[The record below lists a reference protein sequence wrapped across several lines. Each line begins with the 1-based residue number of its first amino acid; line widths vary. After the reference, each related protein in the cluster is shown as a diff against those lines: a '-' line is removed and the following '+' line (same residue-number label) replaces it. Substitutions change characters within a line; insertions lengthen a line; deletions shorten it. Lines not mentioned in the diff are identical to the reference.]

1 MNVSIKDAKNRLT
14 ELTRR
19 VEKGETV
26 TITRNGEPVADLVPH
41 ERKGGLDWQA
51 LRDYK
56 KKHGITNFVKTI
68 PADFDEPLPEEF
80 LITPLPKP

>member
-41 ERKGGLDWQA
+41 QRKGGLDWEA

-56 KKHGITNFVKTI
+56 KKRGIANFVKTI
-68 PADFDEPLPEEF
+68 PADFDEPLAEDF
-80 LITPLPKP
+80 LITPLPNP